1 METKIKKIMTALQKM
16 PENDLTRNVLIPLLE
31 HLGFINV
38 EYFGGTNEEGKD
50 IVFWEKNKF
59 GELNVNVAQVKHFK
73 ITNTA
78 SDIKSLQTII
88 NQLIMCFEKK
98 LVFTNQKSYLPSEV
112 LLISSYPIT
121 VKTLQTR
128 FSDYSDLRG
137 RKIEIIDGN
146 KLASLL
152 IEHNLEIVKKILG
165 QEYDFTSYFETTL
178 NNKTVL
184 KALQFNDNIS
194 LKEIYS
200 DIDFSL
206 GKSTTKIFFNTK
218 FFGKKNLCKL
228 NKKNWDELKKVIVE
242 TENQIGIK
250 YINLPIKKIE
260 ENYEIDFEK
269 YKLWNL
275 EITNNKKKIVD
286 QKEEKIKLLNNFK
299 SFEKERSLLITEQ
312 HKINENGENFESS
325 KKINKSRLNK
335 ITKLLIIIA
344 EKEEPII
351 NITNKIESIQKQ
363 LANLEKN
370 EPNLTYNV
378 EIDGEILATILNE
391 KKEIIEEK
399 VKLFNKQKPNCNE
412 LKGFVDDCKNIID
425 SSTKILQNTFILDN
439 VLLIDKNIVLR
450 ENFEKTRFKLPIDEI
465 FNTGHNVILLGE
477 AGAGKTTCL
486 QMYALSKK
494 NDDSKLII
502 WAPLS
507 HIIQNWSKNNIKSKN
522 DFEKDDE
529 MKINHF
535 DSAIFEYLK
544 SKNISFTIDEFE
556 KIFESKESIFLLDG
570 LDEAIKQNSW
580 LPKAIINLT
589 EKYKKTQIIVTSRM
603 SGDHVDLIPFFT
615 VTLLPFTHKQ
625 RDEFI
630 KKWFGPDNSNI
641 IKEITKHLTANKSIN
656 EVTRN
661 PLLTTTLCV
670 LAKHGLPLP
679 QTEIKLY
686 NDRIKLLT
694 GYYDNV
700 KNIDVR
706 ITTAPQSLELLAQKL
721 AFTIHLKGV
730 REMHFDKLL
739 QMTIESMKDY
749 FNDTAAKIALNEL
762 IDPCNILIPMT
773 SDGKYGFGHLR
784 YQEHL
789 AAVEMKTN
797 RSIDIEKYLTNQW
810 WLDTLILFAQ
820 MSENLEWLVNK
831 VSYQIEIKEIGDTM
845 NKMIMA
851 RPLSE
856 QKELKKKI
864 AILKKE
870 KNNFFNIFEEEEI
883 EY

>member
-1 METKIKKIMTALQKM
+1 MTALQKM

-38 EYFGGTNEEGKD
+38 EFYGGTNEEGKD
-50 IVFWEKNKF
+50 IVFWEENKF
-59 GELNVNVAQVKHFK
+59 GGVKLIVSQVKHFK

-78 SDIKSLQTII
+78 SDTRSLQTIV

-98 LVFTNQKSYLPSEV
+98 LLFTDLKSYYPYEA
-112 LLISSYPIT
+112 LLISSYPIA
-121 VKTLQTR
+121 VKTLQSR
-128 FSDYSDLRG
+128 FSENPDLKG

-146 KLASLL
+146 KLVRLL
-152 IEHNLEIVKKILG
+152 IEHKQEIVKKILG
-165 QEYDFTSYFETTL
+165 QEYDFTTFFETTL
-178 NNKTVL
+178 NNKSVL
-184 KALQFNDNIS
+184 KALGFYEKIS

-218 FFGKKNLCKL
+218 FIGKRNFCKL
-228 NKKNWDELKKVIVE
+228 NKKNWSELKEVIVE
-242 TENQIGIK
+242 TKKQIGVN
-250 YINLPIKKIE
+250 YLNLPIEKIE
-260 ENYEIDFEK
+260 ENYEKDFEN

-275 EITNNKKKIVD
+275 EITNYKNEIVV
-286 QKEEKIKLLNNFK
+286 QKEERVKLLADFK
-299 SFEKERSLLITEQ
+299 PFEKERTTLILKQ
-312 HKINENGENFESS
+312 NKIKENGEITEHS
-325 KKINKSRLNK
+325 KNNNKSRLNQ
-335 ITKLLIIIA
+335 ITKQLLTIA
-344 EKEEPII
+344 EKEGPII
-351 NITNKIESIQKQ
+351 KVTNEIERIQNKI
-363 LANLEKN
+363 ANLERN
-370 EPNLTYNV
+370 EPLLTFNV
-378 EIDGEILATILNE
+378 EIDGEILASILND

-399 VKLFNKQKPNCNE
+399 VKLFNKQKPNCDE
-412 LKGFVDDCKNIID
+412 LRGFVDNCKNIID
-425 SSTKILQNTFILDN
+425 SSTKILQNTYIIDN
-439 VLLIDKNIVLR
+439 VLQIDKDIVHR

-494 NDDSKLII
+494 NDDKKLII

-507 HIIQNWSKNNIKSKN
+507 HIIQNWSKNVIKSKN
-522 DFEKDDE
+522 ELENDNEI
-529 MKINHF
+529 KINLF
-535 DSAIFEYLK
+535 DSAIFEYLQ
-544 SKNISFTIDEFE
+544 SKDIAFTIEEFE
-556 KIFESKESIFLLDG
+556 NIFDSKESILLLDG

-580 LPKAIINLT
+580 LPNAIVNLT
-589 EKYKKTQIIVTSRM
+589 KKYNKTQIIVTSRM
-603 SGDHVDLIPFFT
+603 SGDHIDLIPFFT
-615 VTLLPFTHKQ
+615 VTLLPFTRKQ

-630 KKWFGPDNSNI
+630 KKWFGPNNNSI
-641 IKEITKHLTANKSIN
+641 ITDITKHLAANKSIN
-656 EVTRN
+656 DVTRN

-700 KNIDVR
+700 KNIEVR

-721 AFTIHLKGV
+721 AFSLHSKGV
-730 REMHFDKLL
+730 RELHFDKLL
-739 QMTIESMKDY
+739 QITAESMKGY
-749 FNDTAAKIALNEL
+749 FTDSTSSIALNEL

-797 RSIDIEKYLTNQW
+797 RSIDVERFLTNQW
-810 WLDTLILFAQ
+810 WLDTLVLFAQ
-820 MSENLEWLVNK
+820 MSENLEWLVSK
-831 VSYQIEIKEIGDTM
+831 VSHQIEIKEIENSM
-845 NKMIMA
+845 NKMIA
-851 RPLSE
+851 TRPLSE
-856 QKELKKKI
+856 QNEIYSKI
-864 AILKKE
+864 KLIKKE
-870 KNNFFNIFEEEEI
+870 NKEIFNTYYNDEN